1 MSLNLILQRYSDNG
15 DSTQGLLHV
24 IDNNNLQF
32 LNYTL
37 EDEFREVKV
46 KGETCIPNGLY
57 EIKQRKVL
65 SPMTESYRNKYDWF
79 DWHLELQN
87 VEGFQN
93 IYIHIGNKDEDTDGC
108 ILVQDNANNNTVKD
122 GFNGSSLPA
131 FERLYNLIRTELN
144 NGLKVFIRVR
154 HISHLL

>member
-24 IDNNNLQF
+24 VDGNGLRF

-37 EDEFREVKV
+37 EDEFREVKK
-46 KGETCIPNGLY
+46 KGETCISNGLY
-57 EIKQRKVL
+57 EICQRKVL
-65 SPMTESYRNKYDWF
+65 SPMTKHYRSRFNWF

-87 VEGFQN
+87 VEGFEN
-93 IYIHIGNKDEDTDGC
+93 VYIHVGNKETDSDGC
-108 ILVQDNANNNTVKD
+108 ILVQDNANNNTIGK
-122 GFNGSSLPA
+122 GFNGSSVPA
-131 FERLYNLIRTELN
+131 FERLYNLIRTDLN

-154 HISHLL
+154 KISHLL